1 MSMALLP
8 GRRSQLPS
16 TRHPGIQAHGPSAP
30 DPGRESIASGS
41 LARVGA
47 SAIRQRA
54 PQYSNI
60 LPFPCPPPRL
70 GAPLGRA
77 VPPSSVRGSS
87 RENGASPTRRGVSPG
102 EAMPAP
108 SDRGISLCRAF
119 LVSHFL
125 RPTLEIGVL
134 IPRMVYFIDS
144 VKHSSI
150 HPFIQSIFHP
160 STELS

>member
-16 TRHPGIQAHGPSAP
+16 TRHPGTWPL
-30 DPGRESIASGS
+30 GS
-41 LARVGA
+41 RPRKGEHRLWE
-47 SAIRQRA
+47 
-54 PQYSNI
+54 
-60 LPFPCPPPRL
+60 PCPSRCVRHQIESSSVQQHPAFLLPPTQA
-70 GAPLGRA
+70 GGPLGKA

-87 RENGASPTRRGVSPG
+87 RENGASPTRQGVSPG

-108 SDRGISLCRAF
+108 SDRGISLRRAF
-119 LVSHFL
+119 LISHFL
-125 RPTLEIGVL
+125 RTTLEIGVL